1 MRWGLENLAIDAASI
16 KKLGMEGFMAP
27 LSTSCADHQ
36 GARSASVQA
45 WDGKKW
51 ASTSGTYE
59 ADMQI
64 IRPLIRASAEKYAA
78 EKKIARRDCAK
89 EQ

>member
-1 MRWGLENLAIDAASI
+1 
-16 KKLGMEGFMAP
+16 MAP

-36 GARSASVQA
+36 GARSANVQT

-51 ASTSGTYE
+51 SSTSAVYE

-78 EKKIARRDCAK
+78 EKKIVRRDCAK